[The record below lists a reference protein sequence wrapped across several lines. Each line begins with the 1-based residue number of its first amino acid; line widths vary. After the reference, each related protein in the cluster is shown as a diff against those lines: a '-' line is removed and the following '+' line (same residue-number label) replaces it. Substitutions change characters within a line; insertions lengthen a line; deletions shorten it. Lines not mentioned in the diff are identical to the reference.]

1 MRTFFLLMA
10 LVNLVRV
17 LATGEGAALMFSA
30 LSMAIIC
37 GGKSEEDE

>member
-1 MRTFFLLMA
+1 MRTFFLLLA
-10 LVNLVRV
+10 LANLVRL
-17 LATGEGAALMFSA
+17 LATGEGAALMFCS